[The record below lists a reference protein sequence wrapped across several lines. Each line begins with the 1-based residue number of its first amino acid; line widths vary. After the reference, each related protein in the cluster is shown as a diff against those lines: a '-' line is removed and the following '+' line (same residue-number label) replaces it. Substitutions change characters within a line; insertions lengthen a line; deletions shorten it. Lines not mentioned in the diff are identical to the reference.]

1 MCQWKL
7 SFEFKIEVKAGFE
20 PGVFLWIA
28 LLGSWGWRRRV
39 GGRTLAH
46 KRSKGVRPTAVTKIK
61 KRRNLRLLYPE
72 AEVEELRSMFAAALR
87 LQCDQIFRQKV
98 AQCVA
103 QINS

>member
-1 MCQWKL
+1 M
-7 SFEFKIEVKAGFE
+7 SFSGLLFLD
-20 PGVFLWIA
+20 PGVGEDELVEERWPINGA
-28 LLGSWGWRRRV
+28 R
-39 GGRTLAH
+39 
-46 KRSKGVRPTAVTKIK
+46 VRPTAATKIK
-61 KRRNLRLLYPE
+61 KRSNFRLFDSE